1 MQSSPIHSPAVF
13 RAEAPPHERDMTPRV
28 NMRTIA
34 PRLLHPA
41 RKLTRNKQLQRFFSE
56 GSKCSGNREFFTL
69 QHNCLELEKRFV
81 SSEPLCSTASCE
93 AQCLAKASQEPSQ
106 KVRLCEQLPAPQQE
120 RIPDRLLLDR

>member
-41 RKLTRNKQLQRFFSE
+41 RKLTRNKQLQGFFSRRIRVFWKQGILHIATQLFGAGE
-56 GSKCSGNREFFTL
+56 E
-69 QHNCLELEKRFV
+69 V
-81 SSEPLCSTASCE
+81 
-93 AQCLAKASQEPSQ
+93 
-106 KVRLCEQLPAPQQE
+106 CEQRTVVQHSKL
-120 RIPDRLLLDR
+120 